1 MALGWRRRW
10 SFILANDLHFCGSDG
25 ASLSAHLDRPTN
37 TPRAYAL
44 FAHCFT
50 CSKDALAAVHIGREL
65 AERGIAVLRF
75 DFTGL
80 GSSSGDFADTNF
92 SSNIADL
99 IVAANFLRQSF
110 AAPQLLIGHS
120 LGGTAVLAAAAGIP
134 EASAVATIGAPYQPE
149 HVRRLL
155 APANPEIEGRGEADV
170 VLGGR
175 KFRIKRQLLE
185 DLAGHHTRESI
196 AKLGKALLVFH
207 SPVDSTVDIS
217 NAAEIFG
224 AAKHPKSFLSL
235 DDADHLLTRAADCAF
250 VAAVL
255 ASWANRYA
263 TATLKD
269 GSVRPL

>member
-1 MALGWRRRW
+1 M
-10 SFILANDLHFCGSDG
+10 
-25 ASLSAHLDRPTN
+25 
-37 TPRAYAL
+37 
-44 FAHCFT
+44 
-50 CSKDALAAVHIGREL
+50 HIGREL
-65 AERGIAVLRF
+65 AAQGIAVLRF

-99 IVAANFLRQSF
+99 IVAANFLREGF

-149 HVRRLL
+149 HVRRLI
-155 APANPEIEGRGEADV
+155 APASAEIEARGEAEV
-170 VLGGR
+170 LLGGR

-196 AKLGKALLVFH
+196 AKLGRALLVFH

-217 NAAEIFG
+217 NAAQIFG
-224 AAKHPKSFLSL
+224 AAKHPKSFVSL
-235 DDADHLLTRAADCAF
+235 DDADHLLTRASDCAF

-255 ASWANRYA
+255 ASWVNRYA
-263 TATLKD
+263 TATFTD
-269 GSVRPL
+269 GSARPM